1 MRTKIEYSIELKDVP
16 REAKEKI
23 LSISED
29 LEGLSKYCYAVAED
43 LESDSLGPILRR
55 VDNLR
60 KKLFQVD
67 NSLEDC
73 MRALAGYGDTLTQI
87 QQEQAAQKAAQ
98 QAPAEPPQE
107 AGEDV

>member
-1 MRTKIEYSIELKDVP
+1 MRTKIEYSVELKDVP
-16 REAKEKI
+16 REVKEKI
-23 LSISED
+23 SEVSETLYGLSKYTYAIAED
-29 LEGLSKYCYAVAED
+29 LEGE
-43 LESDSLGPILRR
+43 SLGPILRR

-87 QQEQAAQKAAQ
+87 QQEQAAQQMAQ
-98 QAPAEPPQE
+98 QAPVIPPQE
-107 AGEDV
+107 AGEDA

>member
-1 MRTKIEYSIELKDVP
+1 MRTKIEYSIDLKDVP

-23 LSISED
+23 SSISKD
-29 LEGLSKYCYAVAED
+29 LEGLSKYCYAIAED
-43 LESDSLGPILRR
+43 LEGESLGPILRR

-73 MRALAGYGDTLTQI
+73 MRALAGYGDTLTQL
-87 QQEQAAQKAAQ
+87 QQEQAAQQAAV
-98 QAPAEPPQE
+98 APPQE
-107 AGEDV
+107 AGEDA